1 MLFAA
6 TEHGMRNALWFAAA
20 RIEEAVGFGG
30 EHNCTRNEKSI
41 LHFGYRW
48 NSCRPVATA
57 TQAMCPARDDA
68 SWPVGQALVAADAE
82 FKAEVQCSAAVH
94 KRRRREGLAR
104 LSCDVLAQR
113 ANRILQIQ
121 RARKRKLYAAV
132 ALSKVVR
139 ESLTSGFIGNILDGV
154 EQRTSTLRDPAAD

>member
-6 TEHGMRNALWFAAA
+6 TEHGMRNASWFAAA
-20 RIEEAVGFGG
+20 RIEEAVASGG
-30 EHNCTRNEKSI
+30 EHNRTRNEKPT
-41 LHFGYRW
+41 LHFAYRW
-48 NSCRPVATA
+48 NFCRPVATA
-57 TQAMCPARDDA
+57 TQAMCLARDDA

-82 FKAEVQCSAAVH
+82 FNAEVQMLRGRAQTPQAGGSCTV
-94 KRRRREGLAR
+94 R
-104 LSCDVLAQR
+104 CDVPAQR

-139 ESLTSGFIGNILDGV
+139 ESLTSGLIGNILDGV
-154 EQRTSTLRDPAAD
+154 EQRTSTLRDPASD